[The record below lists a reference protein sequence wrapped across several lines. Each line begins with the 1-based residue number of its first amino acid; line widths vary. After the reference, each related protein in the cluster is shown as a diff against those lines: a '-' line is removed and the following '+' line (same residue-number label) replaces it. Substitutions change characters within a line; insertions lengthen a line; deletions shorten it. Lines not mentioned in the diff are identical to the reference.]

1 MGEYLRFELRF
12 RDVPFRNVSLRVAEV
27 DAGRLLAGG
36 EAIAELLFSP
46 SDSAKSCLMISPFS
60 HFSAFLG
67 PPAHLFAKI
76 ANTARAVATP
86 INTIPIIARFPTT
99 CGQKQWFK
107 AGILHL
113 LELQDVGYRSCC
125 PHPPL
130 LCPRA
135 ALGSQVRAIFISF
148 RLKTPCLG
156 LLTAQRLPVF
166 PALRR
171 WHKPC
176 TMLSVDTR

>member
-67 PPAHLFAKI
+67 PRAHVFAKI
-76 ANTARAVATP
+76 ANTARAVTTP
-86 INTIPIIARFPTT
+86 MNTMPIITRFSTT
-99 CGQKQWFK
+99 CVVK
-107 AGILHL
+107 AVVQPGILHL
-113 LELQDVGYRSCC
+113 LALQDVGYRSCC

-135 ALGSQVRAIFISF
+135 ALGSPSPGHIHFLSTQDALSRSPDSAATASVPRAS
-148 RLKTPCLG
+148 PV
-156 LLTAQRLPVF
+156 AQ
-166 PALRR
+166 ALHYVER
-171 WHKPC
+171 
-176 TMLSVDTR
+176 

>member
-67 PPAHLFAKI
+67 PTCACLRQNSEHCQGSHNSNEYDAHHYVVFHEM
-76 ANTARAVATP
+76 
-86 INTIPIIARFPTT
+86 
-99 CGQKQWFK
+99 CGQSGGSTRNFALIGA
-107 AGILHL
+107 AG
-113 LELQDVGYRSCC
+113 R
-125 PHPPL
+125 
-130 LCPRA
+130 
-135 ALGSQVRAIFISF
+135 
-148 RLKTPCLG
+148 
-156 LLTAQRLPVF
+156 RLPKLLSPPAFAVSSCGAWLAKSGPYSF
-166 PALRR
+166 PFDSRR
-171 WHKPC
+171 
-176 TMLSVDTR
+176 LVSVSW

>member
-1 MGEYLRFELRF
+1 MGEHLRFELRS
-12 RDVPFRNVSLRVAEV
+12 RDVLFRNVSVRLAEV
-27 DAGRLLAGG
+27 DAERLLAGG
-36 EAIAELLFSP
+36 DAIAELLFSP

-60 HFSAFLG
+60 HFSTFLG

-99 CGQKQWFK
+99 CGQKQRFK

-125 PHPPL
+125 PDPPL
-130 LCPRA
+130 LCLVR
-135 ALGSQVRAIFISF
+135 ALGSPSRTIFIAFPHVVGGKRNLS
-148 RLKTPCLG
+148 KSG
-156 LLTAQRLPVF
+156 LNFPLTG
-166 PALRR
+166 
-171 WHKPC
+171 
-176 TMLSVDTR
+176 